1 MKTCPACAEQIQEAA
16 VLCRYCRTR
25 FDGASRR
32 AGRLARLLV
41 FGGLLGLAASLF
53 GPALRAPTVSA
64 ATLPV
69 SAAEPACPAL
79 GPGTWLPPG
88 HPPVDGMQ
96 DRPLRLPLQEL
107 APGASGPAGVREL

>member
-25 FDGASRR
+25 LDGASSR
-32 AGRLARLLV
+32 AGRLAQLLV
-41 FGGLLGLAASLF
+41 LGGLLGLAASLF
-53 GPALRAPTVSA
+53 GALRAPTASA
-64 ATLPV
+64 APLSV

-79 GPGTWLPPG
+79 APGRWLPPG
-88 HPPVDGMQ
+88 HPPIDGMQ

-107 APGASGPAGVREL
+107 APGAVGPAGVQEL

>member
-25 FDGASRR
+25 LDRASRR
-32 AGRLARLLV
+32 GTRLAQLLV
-41 FGGLLGLAASLF
+41 LGGLLGLVASAI
-53 GPALRAPTVSA
+53 GATVHAPAVSA
-64 ATLPV
+64 ATPPV

-79 GPGTWLPPG
+79 APGRWLPPG

-96 DRPLRLPLQEL
+96 DRALRLPLQEL
-107 APGASGPAGVREL
+107 APGATGPEVREL